1 LKDRFAGNTDGSCK
15 ISLGKSPAKVG
26 GWEVGGGAGDGF
38 DGFVQKGNYSTY
50 IYLYYQFKWGT

>member
-1 LKDRFAGNTDGSCK
+1 MGSCK

-38 DGFVQKGNYSTY
+38 DGFVQKGDYSTY
-50 IYLYYQFKWGT
+50 MYLLLILLLWTFLA

>member
-1 LKDRFAGNTDGSCK
+1 MGSCK

-38 DGFVQKGNYSTY
+38 DGFVQKGDYSTY
-50 IYLYYQFKWGT
+50 IYLYQFKWGT